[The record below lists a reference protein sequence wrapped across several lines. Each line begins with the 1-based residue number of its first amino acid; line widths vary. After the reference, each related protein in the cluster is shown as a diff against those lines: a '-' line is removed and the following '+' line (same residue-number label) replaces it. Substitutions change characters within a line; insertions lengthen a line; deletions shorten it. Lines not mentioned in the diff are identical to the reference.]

1 MISVRN
7 ISISYGTHK
16 VIEDLSFNVKKGEI
30 YGIIGPNG
38 AGKTTIL
45 RALSGVILPDSG
57 EIYIDG
63 KNIVKYKPRIA
74 VLFETSMTKDFL
86 RITAEEDLMFYSVLY
101 DVDIDKKRI
110 GDILKTV
117 GLDGI
122 TKYIFTYSRGMWQRL
137 YFARVLLPDFP
148 IIVLDEPWLGLDVAA
163 QRETIELLKKMKEMR
178 KTIILTAHEMPLI
191 ERICDRIMILDKG
204 KNVVEGNVETLL
216 SSLEW
221 RYEIRLLGDNLENL
235 VENYK
240 CIKKKGYYHFYV
252 KNLREFIES
261 MDIASIYE
269 IDVKPLSLE
278 ETYIELLMKNKEK
291 EQKIS

>member
-63 KNIVKYKPRIA
+63 KNVVKYKPRIA

-291 EQKIS
+291 EQK

>member
-7 ISISYGTHK
+7 ISIGYGSHK
-16 VIEDLSFNVKKGEI
+16 VIGDLSFNVRKGEI

-45 RALSGVILPDSG
+45 RALSGVILPDNG
-57 EIYIDG
+57 EIYMDG
-63 KNIVKYKPRIA
+63 KNVVEYKPKIA

-86 RITAEEDLMFYSVLY
+86 RISAEEDLMFYSVLY
-101 DVDIDKKRI
+101 DVDVDKKRI

-148 IIVLDEPWLGLDVAA
+148 IVVLDEPWLGLDVAA
-163 QRETIELLKKMKEMR
+163 QRETIELLKKMKEMG

-191 ERICDRIMILDKG
+191 ERICDRVMILDRG
-204 KNVVEGNVETLL
+204 KNVIEGKVETLL
-216 SSLEW
+216 SRVEW
-221 RYEIRLLGDNLENL
+221 RYEIKLLGDNLENL

-240 CIKKKGYYHFYV
+240 YIEKEGYHHFYV

-261 MDIASIYE
+261 IDIMNIYD

-278 ETYIELLMKNKEK
+278 EAYIELLAENKERREK
-291 EQKIS
+291 